1 MQESDKREF
10 ASLLQATMDVYNKDI
25 STDVIKI
32 WWLAMSQF
40 PIEQIRVGLSKY
52 ITSPDYGKFP
62 PKPADIIF
70 MMEGSSQDAAL
81 TAWNKVL
88 EAISRAGT
96 YKSVCF
102 DDPIIHLCIDDIGG
116 WIGLG
121 ETEEKE
127 LPFVQKRFEQTYR
140 NYKSRGDIP
149 AHKRYLIGRSEA
161 NNNLLGY
168 ASPEPVLIGDK
179 ELAMKTKQL
188 GSDKPRIAMTT
199 AEAVVKKLEKTYDD
213 NPPF

>member
-32 WWLAMSQF
+32 WWLAMSHF
-40 PIEQIRVGLSKY
+40 PIEQIKVGLSKY

-140 NYKSRGDIP
+140 NYKSRGEFP

-161 NNNLLGY
+161 QNNLQGY
-168 ASPEPVLIGDK
+168 VSDKPILIGDK
-179 ELAMKTKQL
+179 ALAQQTL
-188 GSDKPRIAMTT
+188 EGGSDKPRISISV
-199 AEAVVKKLEKTYDD
+199 AESVVKALEKTYDD
-213 NPPF
+213 GVPF

>member
-1 MQESDKREF
+1 MQEFDKREF
-10 ASLLQATMDVYNKDI
+10 ASILQATMDVYNKDI

-32 WWLAMSQF
+32 WWLALQQYE
-40 PIEQIRVGLSKY
+40 IDQIKHGLTKY
-52 ITSPDYGKFP
+52 ITSPDCGKFP
-62 PKPADIIF
+62 PKPADIIL
-70 MMEGSSQDAAL
+70 MMDGSSQDAAL
-81 TAWNKVL
+81 IAWNKVL
-88 EAISRAGT
+88 EGISRAGS

-102 DDPIIHLCIDDIGG
+102 DDPIIHLAIDDIGG

-121 ETEEKE
+121 GSEEKE
-127 LPFVQKRFEQTYR
+127 LPFIQKRFEQSYR
-140 NYKSRGDIP
+140 NYKTRGDIP

-161 NNNLLGY
+161 NNNLLGHP
-168 ASPEPVLIGDK
+168 SPEPVLIGDT

-188 GSDKPRIAMTT
+188 GSDKPRIAMTM

>member
-10 ASLLQATMDVYNKDI
+10 ASILQATMDVYNKDI

-32 WWLAMSQF
+32 WWMALQQF
-40 PIEQIRVGLSKY
+40 SIEQIKVGFSKY
-52 ITSPDYGKFP
+52 ITSPDCGKFP

-70 MMEGSSQDAAL
+70 MMEGSSQNAAL

-88 EAISRAGT
+88 EAVSRAGC

-102 DDPIIHLCIDDIGG
+102 DDPIIHLAIEDIGG

-121 ETEEKE
+121 ESEEKE
-127 LPFVQKRFEQTYR
+127 LPFIQKRFEQSYR
-140 NYKSRGDIP
+140 NYKTRGDIP
-149 AHKRYLIGRSEA
+149 SHKRYLIGRSEA

-168 ASPEPVLIGDK
+168 PSPEPVLIGDK
-179 ELAMKTKQL
+179 ELAMKTKRL
-188 GSDKPRIAMTT
+188 GSDKPRIAMTM
-199 AEAVVKKLEKTYDD
+199 AESVVKKLEATYDD
-213 NPPF
+213 KPPF